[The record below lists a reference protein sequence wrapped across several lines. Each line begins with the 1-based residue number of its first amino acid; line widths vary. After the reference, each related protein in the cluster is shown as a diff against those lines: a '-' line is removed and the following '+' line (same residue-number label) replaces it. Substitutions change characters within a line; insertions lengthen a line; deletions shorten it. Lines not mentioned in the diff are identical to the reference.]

1 MNLGQSQDY
10 LNELLK
16 RAQDPEHPGQR
27 MAVYNLYLAAENAN
41 ARLEDLRASTDARR
55 DRASVA
61 VAELGKLILST
72 PPARQSS
79 ELYKRITEI
88 WRTACHG

>member
-1 MNLGQSQDY
+1 MSLGESQEY
-10 LNELLK
+10 LDELLK
-16 RAQDPEHPGQR
+16 RAQDPEHAGRSQ
-27 MAVYNLYLAAENAN
+27 AIYNLYLAAMNAN
-41 ARLEDLRASTDARR
+41 ARLENLRASTDASRY
-55 DRASVA
+55 RASVA

>member
-1 MNLGQSQDY
+1 MNTTHEY
-10 LNELLK
+10 LEELLK
-16 RAQDPEHPGQR
+16 RAQDPEHAGRSQ
-27 MAVYNLYLAAENAN
+27 AIYNLYLAAMNAN
-41 ARLEDLRASTDARR
+41 ARLEDLRISTDASRY
-55 DRASVA
+55 RASVA

-79 ELYKRITEI
+79 ELYKRISEI